1 MALTGSCLCGDVAF
15 EVDGSA
21 RAAVALSL
29 LDVPQGARRGVR
41 ELVARRRRARS
52 AGCAA
57 PSGSAATSH
66 RPERCRHV
74 LLALRLDAADRARA
88 HGTRCSFRW
97 GSSTAIPKLGPL
109 PHFFVGSKAPWYEI
123 RDAAP
128 QFDAFP
134 PGMGEAIP
142 SPRKTE
148 PTSEAV
154 RGSCLCGA
162 VAYEIPRPVGGAIVL
177 CHCTRCRRAR
187 AAAHNANLF
196 VELERF
202 RWLRGADKVE
212 SVQAPRRRALHAGVL
227 PRLRLARAES
237 VRFRA
242 VIPAGS
248 LDDDPGVRPALHIFV
263 ASKAPWFE
271 IADDLP
277 RYDEYAPGMVPSPP
291 PR

>member
-1 MALTGSCLCGDVAF
+1 MAF
-15 EVDGSA
+15 EIDGPLTDAANCHCSMCRKAHGAAFVTWMGAQPSA
-21 RAAVALSL
+21 FRWLRGTERIRRYELMPGSFRPFCSRCGSSLPNKPEGMDRVFVPAGL
-29 LDVPQGARRGVR
+29 LDGDPKPG
-41 ELVARRRRARS
+41 L
-52 AGCAA
+52 
-57 PSGSAATSH
+57 
-66 RPERCRHV
+66 
-74 LLALRLDAADRARA
+74 
-88 HGTRCSFRW
+88 
-97 GSSTAIPKLGPL
+97 IP
-109 PHFFVGSKAPWYEI
+109 HMFAGSKAPWYEI

-128 QFDAFP
+128 QFEAFP
-134 PGMGEAIP
+134 PGWGDGVP
-142 SPRKTE
+142 FPRKTE

-154 RGSCLCGA
+154 RGSCLCGS

-212 SVQAPRRRALHAGVL
+212 SFKLPDAERFTQAFCRECGGKVPAV
-227 PRLRLARAES
+227 RL
-237 VRFRA
+237 RA
-242 VIPAGS
+242 VIPAGT
-248 LDDDPGVRPALHIFV
+248 LDDDPGIRPALHIFV

-277 RYDEYAPGMVPSPP
+277 RYDEYAPGMVPSPL

>member
-1 MALTGSCLCGDVAF
+1 MFIPLG
-15 EVDGSA
+15 
-21 RAAVALSL
+21 L
-29 LDVPQGARRGVR
+29 LDG
-41 ELVARRRRARS
+41 E
-52 AGCAA
+52 
-57 PSGSAATSH
+57 
-66 RPERCRHV
+66 
-74 LLALRLDAADRARA
+74 
-88 HGTRCSFRW
+88 
-97 GSSTAIPKLGPL
+97 PKVGPL
-109 PHFFVGSKAPWYEI
+109 QHMFVGSKAAWYEI

-128 QFDAFP
+128 QFDAYP

-142 SPRKTE
+142 FPRKTE

-154 RGSCLCGA
+154 RGGCLCGS

-212 SVQAPRRRALHAGVL
+212 SFKLPDAERFTQAFCRECGGKVPAV
-227 PRLRLARAES
+227 RL
-237 VRFRA
+237 RA
-242 VIPAGS
+242 VIPAGT
-248 LDDDPGVRPALHIFV
+248 LDDDPGIRPALHIFV